1 MAPDALVIG
10 KAIAGG
16 FPAAVWGVSAELAEK
31 IQTYR
36 TAGFQPANTGDG
48 RQDAGGPKLGR
59 SGIGTTLAGNAM
71 GIAAIGATLREVA
84 TPAAYDV
91 MLKGA
96 DELVA
101 KLRGVIAKRALPW
114 CVVHVGAR
122 AEIVFAPEPPE
133 DAAAMRPAL
142 AQSELNHALHLY
154 LINRG
159 VLIAP
164 FHMMMLVCP
173 ATTTE
178 QIDHLVAAVDSFA
191 TEYLKAA
198 A

>member
-1 MAPDALVIG
+1 M
-10 KAIAGG
+10 
-16 FPAAVWGVSAELAEK
+16 GV
-31 IQTYR
+31 
-36 TAGFQPANTGDG
+36 
-48 RQDAGGPKLGR
+48 
-59 SGIGTTLAGNAM
+59 
-71 GIAAIGATLREVA
+71 AAIGATLREVA
-84 TPAAYDV
+84 TPDAYAA
-91 MLKGA
+91 MLAGA
-96 DELVA
+96 EHLVA
-101 KLRGVIAKRALPW
+101 ALRGIIAKHELPW
-114 CVVHVGAR
+114 CVVHIGAR
-122 AEIVFAPEPPE
+122 AEIVFAPTPPKN
-133 DAAAMRPAL
+133 AAEMRPAL
-142 AQSELNHALHLY
+142 AQAELNHALHLY